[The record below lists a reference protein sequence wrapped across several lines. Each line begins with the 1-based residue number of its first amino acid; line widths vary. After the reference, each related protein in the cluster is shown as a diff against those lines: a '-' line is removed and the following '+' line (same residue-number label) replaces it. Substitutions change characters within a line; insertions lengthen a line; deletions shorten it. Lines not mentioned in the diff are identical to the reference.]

1 MAGFLPLPP
10 NHFRILRRPSR
21 IQLAASLLFF
31 LAADFVPAQCVDP
44 ASACAASIQGVPV
57 SRLIDEQR
65 PYTLDELIDLAEA
78 NHPHTRAAWE
88 RALQAADRVGI
99 ARSAYLP
106 EFSLLAVFSDQRM
119 INPFP
124 KPLAPRGYTMAEIPT
139 IAPMLAL
146 DYALF
151 DSGQRHARLEQ
162 SKAEQLAAK
171 ASLERAHQ
179 DVAFDVIRAYY
190 SLLTAQQ
197 RLDAANRVLA
207 TAHTTQ
213 QAIESQLENGR
224 ATLPDVLNARAATA
238 QAEFNQAAADG
249 LVREARVVLRESLGV
264 EPSDQIRIAA
274 PARTPDAL
282 AVTLSIAD
290 LVQDAQNKRP
300 DLVRLQEDLKASSA
314 EIRAAKAEQRP
325 SLHLSANLGQTALW
339 PTSDYGQLGNANQ
352 TTWNVGVNFH
362 WSVFD
367 AGKRNLE
374 TAVAQSRQKEAAAAL
389 EEKHDNV
396 TRETWSAYLEFRT
409 AMRKYDSAL
418 ALRKAAQSSYDANF
432 EAFRYGVK
440 NFIDVTSAEKQL
452 AEAEFTMVEAESSV
466 WLSATRL
473 EYATGHL
480 LHSSVFTGRST
491 PQSAEKD
498 R

>member
-1 MAGFLPLPP
+1 M
-10 NHFRILRRPSR
+10 H
-21 IQLAASLLFF
+21 LL
-31 LAADFVPAQCVDP
+31 
-44 ASACAASIQGVPV
+44 
-57 SRLIDEQR
+57 DEQKA
-65 PYTLDELIDLAEA
+65 YALDELIDLAEA
-78 NHPHTRAAWE
+78 NHPRTREAWE

-106 EFSLLAVFSDQRM
+106 EFSLLALFGDQRM

-139 IAPMLAL
+139 VAPMLAL

-151 DSGQRHARLEQ
+151 DSGKRRATLEQ
-162 SKAEQLAAK
+162 NKAEQLAAK
-171 ASLERAHQ
+171 AGLERAHQ
-179 DVAFDVIRAYY
+179 DVALNVVRAYY
-190 SLLTAQQ
+190 GLLTAQQ
-197 RLDAANRVLA
+197 RIEAANRVLA

-238 QAEFNQAAADG
+238 QAEFNQESADG
-249 LVREARVVLRESLGV
+249 SMREARVLLRESLGV
-264 EPSDQIRIAA
+264 EPSDRIQIAA
-274 PARTPDAL
+274 PAATPDAL

-290 LVQDAQNKRP
+290 LVREAQNMRP
-300 DLVRLQEDLKASSA
+300 DLIQLQDDLKASTA

-325 SLHLSANLGQTALW
+325 SLHLSANLGQTAIW
-339 PTSDYGQLGNANQ
+339 PTTDYGQLGNANQ

-367 AGKRNLE
+367 AGKRSLD
-374 TAVAQSRQKEAAAAL
+374 VALAKSRQKEAAATL
-389 EEKHDNV
+389 EEKQDSV
-396 TRETWSAYLEFRT
+396 TRETWSAYLDFRT
-409 AMRKYDSAL
+409 AMRKYDAAQ
-418 ALRKAAQSSYDANF
+418 ALRQAAQSSYDANF

-452 AEAEFTMVEAESSV
+452 AEAEFTLVEAESSV

-473 EYATGHL
+473 EYSTGHL
-480 LHSSVFTGRST
+480 LHSSVFIHHDAAQDAG
-491 PQSAEKD
+491 KD